1 MTIKLTC
8 AQIEVIAGR
17 PDLNFSSIL
26 NAIEKAK
33 TDKIDI
39 LLLPELAISGY
50 LLGDIWEQP
59 AFLEDCEAYGK
70 KVIAASDGICV
81 LFGNI
86 ALDRSKFNEDGRIRK
101 YNAAFVAQNGKLLS
115 GALPYPFVVKNSLPN
130 YREFDDSRYFF
141 SLSKLQQELSKS
153 FEDLVKPVK
162 ITVRNHNINLGIMLC
177 EDGWTENYTVKIPD
191 LLAQNGADILCNL
204 SCSPFT
210 LHKNSKRHRLFS
222 EQAKTCGL
230 PLLYCNNVGLQNNGK
245 NVFTYD
251 GCSCAY
257 KNDGVLLTDAQA
269 YEEEFLCV
277 TFEPETKKLYSAASV
292 HEAQDEITEIYM
304 ALRYGAQK
312 FLEQMNINKIT
323 IGVSGG
329 IDSAV
334 AAAFYVDILG
344 PNNILL
350 VNMPSQYNSP
360 LTKNLALALANALGC
375 NYSVMPIQD
384 SVNNL
389 IEQLTHTTIHNY
401 GSDKNFNLA
410 LSPLACENI
419 QARDRT
425 RIIAGLASSFGGA
438 FSCNSNKAELAVGY
452 STFYGD
458 IAGCL
463 ALIGD
468 LWKNQVYALGHYLN
482 ENIFKRDV
490 IPNEVFTIT
499 PSAELSAA
507 QTVGK
512 GGDPFVYAYHDY
524 LFQAFIEKWNK
535 FAPLDVLRGYHDGTL
550 EEMLGCAPGIIAES
564 FPTPR
569 AFINDLERW
578 WKLFS
583 GFAVA
588 KRIQSP
594 PIMSISR
601 RAFGY
606 DHREAQLSP
615 YFSLEYKSLKQKL
628 LQ

>member
-8 AQIEVIAGR
+8 AQIEIIAGR
-17 PDLNFSSIL
+17 PDLNFNSIL

-33 TDKIDI
+33 TEKIDI

-70 KVIAASDGICV
+70 QVIAASDGICI

-115 GALPYPFVVKNSLPN
+115 GALPYPFIVKNSLPN

-153 FEDLVKPVK
+153 FEALVKPIKV
-162 ITVRNHNINLGIMLC
+162 TVRNHSINLGVMLC

-222 EQAKTCGL
+222 EQAKICGL
-230 PLLYCNNVGLQNNGK
+230 PLLYCNNVGIQNNGK

-257 KNDGVLLTDAQA
+257 ENDGVLLTDAQA
-269 YEEEFLCV
+269 YEEEFLNV
-277 TFEPETKKLYSAASV
+277 TFEPETKKLYSGTSV
-292 HEAQDEITEIYM
+292 HEAHDEITEIYK
-304 ALRYGAQK
+304 ALRYGVQK

-334 AAAFYVDILG
+334 AAALYVDILG

-401 GSDKNFNLA
+401 ETDKNFTLA

-419 QARDRT
+419 QARDRA
-425 RIIAGLASSFGGA
+425 RIIAGLASAFGGA
-438 FSCNSNKAELAVGY
+438 FSCNSNKSELTVGY

-458 IAGCL
+458 ITGCL
-463 ALIGD
+463 AIIGD

-499 PSAELSAA
+499 PSAELSAT

-512 GGDPFVYAYHDY
+512 GGDPFVYPYHDY

-535 FAPLDVLRGYHDGTL
+535 VAPLDVLRAYQDGTL
-550 EEMLGCAPGIIAES
+550 EAMLGCEPGIIAKS

-569 AFINDLERW
+569 DFIEDLERW

-588 KRIQSP
+588 KRIQTP

-606 DHREAQLSP
+606 DHREAQLAP